1 MSRVRYSTS
10 PAELFGAVREHGSL
24 LWQFARRELS
34 GRYRGSLIGFG
45 WAVVNPLLLL
55 AVYTFVFSVVF
66 QARWDAQVPDRMVF
80 ALIIYTGMI
89 VHNFFAECMTR
100 APGLIVDNRNLVKKV
115 VFPLQLLP
123 WSVLLVAAFHFAV
136 GVALIAAVVLAR
148 SGTLPAT
155 MLALP
160 LIVLPL
166 ALLALGVTYAFS
178 ALGVYLRDLGQLAG
192 FFALTL
198 LFLSPVF
205 YPASAVPENWRWA
218 IDWNPLAA
226 FIELARG
233 ALLFGAWPRPEVLV
247 VLWIL
252 GACAAWLG
260 FFWFQRTRKG
270 FADVL

>member
-1 MSRVRYSTS
+1 
-10 PAELFGAVREHGSL
+10 
-24 LWQFARRELS
+24 
-34 GRYRGSLIGFG
+34 
-45 WAVVNPLLLL
+45 
-55 AVYTFVFSVVF
+55 
-66 QARWDAQVPDRMVF
+66 
-80 ALIIYTGMI
+80 MI
-89 VHNFFAECMTR
+89 VHNFVAECMTR
-100 APGLIVDNRNLVKKV
+100 APALIVENRNLVKKV

-136 GVALIAAVVLAR
+136 GVVLIAAVVLVR

-166 ALLALGVTYAFS
+166 ALLALGITYAFS

-192 FFALTL
+192 FLALTL

-218 IDWNPLAA
+218 IDWNPIAA

-233 ALLFGAWPRPEVLV
+233 ALLFGAWPRPEVLA

-252 GACAAWLG
+252 GAGVAWLG